1 MAEGEA
7 TTEYQVEYGDSPV
20 YRWTIR
26 TLYALAIGMNVYIM
40 WQASRD
46 DVEMAIL
53 KSKATAWVKQ
63 VTRPFT
69 VHREWQKSLNR
80 MHFDAVQTLEGAAPD
95 A

>member
-7 TTEYQVEYGDSPV
+7 STEYQVEYGDSPV

-26 TLYALAIGMNVYIM
+26 TLYGLAIGMNVYIM

-46 DVEMAIL
+46 DIEMEIL
-53 KSKATAWVKQ
+53 RRRVTAWGRRLA
-63 VTRPFT
+63 RPIT
-69 VHREWQKSLNR
+69 AQREWSKSLNR
-80 MHFDAVQTLEGAAPD
+80 MRYEVSETLEGVPD